1 MFLVVFVFHIFC
13 LFVFSFSIEIGSKL
27 MTTNAVV
34 TTNAMVTVRGEG
46 VMVSTFKSMSVPN
59 RMPRLTEF
67 CKLAM

>member
-1 MFLVVFVFHIFC
+1 
-13 LFVFSFSIEIGSKL
+13 